1 MKPSLSCVIMDIDH
15 MNRSV
20 LLSMGV
26 LLLSLLAGC
35 QSQWAPSAGF
45 GDSVNQ
51 AVSAQF
57 ANPDAPMNNPAPKS
71 GMDGAAAKAGMDNY
85 VLPSLGF
92 RDGCHTDLL
101 RNATKINGCHQGAVC
116 FVNFDN
122 FSGNS

>member
-1 MKPSLSCVIMDIDH
+1 MKPSLSCVIMGIDH

-57 ANPDAPMNNPAPKS
+57 ANPDAPMNNPVPKS

-85 VLPSLGF
+85 QNSFKRPA
-92 RDGCHTDLL
+92 HTGSTS
-101 RNATKINGCHQGAVC
+101 ATGAIQGAT
-116 FVNFDN
+116 
-122 FSGNS
+122 GTTGTGGAAAAPTLAK